1 MVSEEL
7 SAFTLGRIPAHEFHE
22 TVEVSYLLLLAKAR
36 MSRHQFL
43 MFEIDVQNLLYFG
56 TQQSTLP
63 VAARAYISMISDH
76 YMSYDC
82 FSHPYKMY
90 ELLQVDSPHTQFS
103 SHGYHEMT
111 GFWPEQLVEINREL
125 ILLPDVI

>member
-7 SAFTLGRIPAHEFHE
+7 SAFTCGRIPAHEFRE

-43 MFEIDVQNLLYFG
+43 MFEIDVQNLFYFG

-63 VAARAYISMISDH
+63 VAARAFISMISDH

-82 FSHPYKMY
+82 FSLPCCKWI
-90 ELLQVDSPHTQFS
+90 VHTPSF
-103 SHGYHEMT
+103 HLMAT
-111 GFWPEQLVEINREL
+111 MR
-125 ILLPDVI
+125 